1 MWGPFRKFI
10 IQKLTAYPV
19 IHGFT
24 EVCRKGITFRSHP
37 NYRHRGPWIDWC
49 LINYGQ
55 AGDVPAKIVGFV
67 LLVTMVGGIPSEDM
81 AEWEGV
87 ILPLDAELV
96 EVRTGSKGADGKRV
110 ETTLRGEV
118 HAIIH
123 TCDFPR
129 NNSILDTPLM
139 TRWDLEYD
147 LESNEPILQLAPLR
161 SIVSPIFV
169 VEEFPGLHDS
179 KPPSIGIY
187 HVQDMHTWASTFT
200 APDQPP

>member
-1 MWGPFRKFI
+1 M
-10 IQKLTAYPV
+10 V
-19 IHGFT
+19 I
-24 EVCRKGITFRSHP
+24 
-37 NYRHRGPWIDWC
+37 
-49 LINYGQ
+49 
-55 AGDVPAKIVGFV
+55 
-67 LLVTMVGGIPSEDM
+67 GGIPSEDM

-87 ILPLDAELV
+87 VPPLDAELI
-96 EVRTGSKGADGKRV
+96 EVHTVSKGADGKRV

-129 NNSILDTPLM
+129 ANPISDTPLM

-179 KPPSIGIY
+179 KPPSAGIY